1 MIEQWGYFTQD
12 VGNITLTVTNL
23 VVFSN
28 SYYQVL
34 ATYQGNGIHSDSGS
48 SIKVGITSNDKFN
61 IYMNTHYDDKL
72 TGVSYRAMGY

>member
-1 MIEQWGYFTQD
+1 MIEQWGYFTQN
-12 VGNITLTVTNL
+12 VSNTTITVTNL

-34 ATYQGNGIHSDSGS
+34 ATYLGNGVHNS
-48 SIKVGITSNDKFN
+48 SATSVKVGITSNDKFN
-61 IYMNTHYDDKL
+61 LYMNSHYDDKL